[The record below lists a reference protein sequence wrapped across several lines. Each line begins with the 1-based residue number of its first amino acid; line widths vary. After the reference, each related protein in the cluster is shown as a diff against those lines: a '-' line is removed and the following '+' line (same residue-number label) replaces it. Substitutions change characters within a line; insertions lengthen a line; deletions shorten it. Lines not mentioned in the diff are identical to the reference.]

1 MQIKGLQKTTLL
13 DFPSKVACTLFTGGC
28 NFRCPFCHN
37 ASLVL
42 APTTV
47 DDISEEE
54 FFKFLKK
61 RVGVLDGVCITGG
74 EPLLQHDIIP
84 FMKKI
89 HALGFAIKLD
99 TNGSRPQLLREIVE
113 LGLVEHIAMDI
124 KNSLPKY
131 SLTAGTSINLDDV
144 KESIDFIM
152 NCGVSYEFRT
162 TVVKE
167 LHTPDDMVSIG
178 SLISGAENYYL
189 QSFKDSGDLICP
201 DYSAHSEETMK
212 SMLDIVKAYVK
223 HAELRGI

>member
-13 DFPSKVACTLFTGGC
+13 DFPGKVACTVFTGGC

-42 APTTV
+42 SPKEV

-54 FFKFLKK
+54 FFKFLEK

-84 FMKKI
+84 FIEKI

-99 TNGSRPQLLREIVE
+99 TNGSRPKLLRKIIE
-113 LGLVEHIAMDI
+113 LGLVDHIAMDI
-124 KNSLPKY
+124 KNSLEKY
-131 SLTAGTSINLDDV
+131 TLSVGADIDLDEI
-144 KESIDFIM
+144 KESIDLIM
-152 NCGVSYEFRT
+152 NSGVSYEFRT

-167 LHTPDDMVSIG
+167 LHTLDDMISLG
-178 SLISGAENYYL
+178 SLILGAEGYYL
-189 QSFKDSGDLICP
+189 QAFKDSGDLICSE
-201 DYSAHSEETMK
+201 YSAHSEETMRE
-212 SMLDIVKAYVK
+212 MLNAVKPYVK

>member
-13 DFPSKVACTLFTGGC
+13 DYPGKVACTLFTGGC

-42 APTTV
+42 SPNDVT
-47 DDISEEE
+47 DISEEE

-84 FMKKI
+84 FMEKI

-99 TNGSRPQLLREIVE
+99 TNGSRPKLLRKIVE
-113 LGLVEHIAMDI
+113 LGLVDHIAMDI

-131 SLTAGTSINLDDV
+131 SLTSGTNIKIDDI

-152 NCGVSYEFRT
+152 SCGVSYEFRT
-162 TVVKE
+162 TIVKE
-167 LHTPDDMVSIG
+167 LHTIDDMMAIG
-178 SLISGAENYYL
+178 KLISGAENYYL
-189 QSFKDSGDLICP
+189 QSFKDSGNLICP
-201 DYSAHSEETMK
+201 EYSAHSEETMHD
-212 SMLDIVKAYVK
+212 MLSAVKPYVK
-223 HAELRGI
+223 NAELRGI

>member
-13 DFPSKVACTLFTGGC
+13 DYPGKVACTLFTGGC

-42 APTTV
+42 SPANV

-84 FMKKI
+84 FMQKI

-99 TNGSRPQLLREIVE
+99 TNGSRPKLLREIVE
-113 LGLVEHIAMDI
+113 IGLVDHIAMDI
-124 KNSLPKY
+124 KNALPKY
-131 SLTAGTSINLDDV
+131 SLTSGTNIKIDDI

-152 NCGVSYEFRT
+152 SCGVSYEFRT
-162 TVVKE
+162 TIVKE
-167 LHTPDDMVSIG
+167 LHTIDDMIAIG
-178 SLISGAENYYL
+178 KLISGAENYYL
-189 QSFKDSGDLICP
+189 QSFKDSGDLICSE
-201 DYSAHSEETMK
+201 YSAHSEETMHD
-212 SMLDIVKAYVK
+212 MLSAVKPYVK
-223 HAELRGI
+223 NAELRGI

>member
-13 DFPSKVACTLFTGGC
+13 DYPGKVACTLFTGGC

-42 APTTV
+42 SPNDVT
-47 DDISEEE
+47 DISEEE
-54 FFKFLKK
+54 FFKFLEK

-99 TNGSRPQLLREIVE
+99 TNGSRPKLLREIVE
-113 LGLVEHIAMDI
+113 LGLVDHIAMDI
-124 KNSLPKY
+124 KNAPEKY
-131 SLTAGTSINLDDV
+131 PLTAGTDLDFDTI
-144 KESIDFIM
+144 KKSIDFIM

-167 LHTPDDMVSIG
+167 LHSLDDMASIG
-178 SLISGAENYYL
+178 RLISGAQNYYL

-201 DYSAHSEETMK
+201 EYSAHSEETMHD
-212 SMLDIVKAYVK
+212 MLSAVKPYVK
-223 HAELRGI
+223 NAELRGI

>member
-13 DFPSKVACTLFTGGC
+13 DYPGKVACTLFTGGC

-42 APTTV
+42 SPNDVT
-47 DDISEEE
+47 DISEEE
-54 FFKFLKK
+54 FFKFLEK

-84 FMKKI
+84 FMEKI

-99 TNGSRPQLLREIVE
+99 TNGSRPKLLREIVE
-113 LGLVEHIAMDI
+113 LGLVDHIAMDI
-124 KNSLPKY
+124 KNAPEKY
-131 SLTAGTSINLDDV
+131 PLTAGTDLDFDTI
-144 KESIDFIM
+144 KKSIDFIM

-167 LHTPDDMVSIG
+167 LHSLDDMASIG
-178 SLISGAENYYL
+178 RLISGAQNYYL

-201 DYSAHSEETMK
+201 EYSAHSEETMHD
-212 SMLDIVKAYVK
+212 MLSAVKPYVK
-223 HAELRGI
+223 NAELRGI